1 MTTRRIVEIVIVVV
15 GLLILF
21 GSLVYLAAGLT
32 LTG

>member
-1 MTTRRIVEIVIVVV
+1 MTTRRLLEILVVVV
-15 GLLILF
+15 GLFILF